1 MKLKSGFLCLGL
13 LGGLGL
19 LMAGCHRGATRK
31 GGANDSLIPVAS
43 GPDGGVQTLAGRISI
58 AAMDRRVP
66 VIMFHDVIPQRGPG
80 SAYFDDTLA
89 NFTAQIQFIHDN
101 GLVPITIKQ
110 LYDHLSQGTTIPP
123 NSICLTFDDNYLGF
137 YKYAYPVLK
146 QFNYPSAM
154 FVHTNYV
161 GDETGGH
168 PKMNWTQLQEL
179 IKGGLVTI
187 GGHTES
193 HPLDLSVLTD
203 HQQTTEI
210 AGSKTILEKHLGVPI
225 DFMAWPNGKFNQTS
239 ISIAT
244 QAGYKMV
251 FAMDEGFAEESPN
264 MYSIHRY
271 GWEKLQTAV
280 QKRDQLVTDAPV
292 AIDQNT
298 WVAKPVQLHVET
310 IDGLLI
316 SYVTGGMPQSLLSDM
331 RQGVQQF
338 VENSGAAA
346 GVNGGFF
353 AMASL
358 YSTSNVMI
366 GPCYTSDKK
375 QFTSGTEA
383 GMIERLKNRPVVFW
397 SNNRIAIVPFQ
408 PATMDDEA
416 IYRAF
421 MPDFTNL
428 FVAGGWMVHQGIPM
442 TDDQMLEFD
451 SKDLADPRRRVF
463 FGWMKDGTPVAGASL
478 QTCTTE
484 RLAQVAA
491 EAGVQDAVLLDSGF
505 STSVV
510 FNDKVIV
517 TGHTARDIP
526 SRPVPHA
533 IVFMGQIDLTNFPDN
548 LKKAAIGAIDPSDVV
563 GAKRGRLKRKV
574 GPRRLIPL
582 DKSPIKVTE
591 SGGDESTGGDGS
603 NPTGSTGGQDSGGDN
618 TTGGA
623 TGGKDTGDSGSGS
636 TSGSTSGTGST
647 GQGTS
652 GGDSGSTGKTGSIG
666 STGSTGST
674 GNSGNAGGTGGGA
687 SNTNKH

>member
-1 MKLKSGFLCLGL
+1 MKFQRKNLTVLFAACLL
-13 LGGLGL
+13 FA
-19 LMAGCHRGATRK
+19 MTGCHHRANKPGD
-31 GGANDSLIPVAS
+31 GNDSLIPVAS
-43 GPDGGVQTLAGRISI
+43 GPAEGIQLIPGRLSI

-80 SAYFDDTLA
+80 SVYFDDTLA

-110 LYDHLSQGTTIPP
+110 LYDHLSQGAQIPP
-123 NSICLTFDDNYLGF
+123 NAICLTFDDNYLGF
-137 YKYAYPVLK
+137 YKYAYPILK
-146 QFNYPSAM
+146 QFNYPAAM

-161 GDETGGH
+161 GDLTGGH
-168 PKMNWTQLQEL
+168 PKMNWDQLQEL
-179 IKGGLVTI
+179 VKGGLVTI

-203 HQQTTEI
+203 HQQATEI

-239 ISIAT
+239 IDIAT
-244 QAGYKMV
+244 KAGYKMV
-251 FAMDEGFAEESPN
+251 FAMNEGFAEESPN

-271 GWEKLQTAV
+271 GWEKLQAAV
-280 QKRDQLVTDAPV
+280 QARDQLVTDAPV
-292 AIDQNT
+292 AIDQNS
-298 WVAKPVQLHVET
+298 WVSKPVQLHVQT

-383 GMIERLKNRPVVFW
+383 GMIERLKNRPVVLW
-397 SNNRIAIVPFQ
+397 SDHRIAIVPFQ
-408 PATMDDEA
+408 PDTMDDEA

-421 MPDFTNL
+421 MPNFTNL

-510 FNDKVIV
+510 FNDKIIV

-533 IVFMGQIDLTNFPDN
+533 IVFMGQIDLTDFPAN
-548 LKKAAIGAIDPSDVV
+548 LKLAAIGAIDPSDVV
-563 GAKRGRLKRKV
+563 GARRGKLKRRTRV
-574 GPRRLIPL
+574 RTLVPL
-582 DKSPIKVTE
+582 DDGSPVKVKE
-591 SGGDESTGGDGS
+591 LGGDGS
-603 NPTGSTGGQDSGGDN
+603 NPGDTRGTEGTDTTGGTGATSSSTSGSTGSNSG
-618 TTGGA
+618 
-623 TGGKDTGDSGSGS
+623 GDSGSGS
-636 TSGSTSGTGST
+636 GSSTDGSGTSGSTGTTGST
-647 GQGTS
+647 S
-652 GGDSGSTGKTGSIG
+652 GDSGSTSSGSTSAGSTGKTGP
-666 STGSTGST
+666 
-674 GNSGNAGGTGGGA
+674 
-687 SNTNKH
+687 